1 MEFWSRGSTVKG
13 PRHHRSGGAVARRL
27 AVLLLLAL
35 ATSMGTGGVKPA
47 YAATTITVDC
57 TTDPSALASALASAS
72 DGDTLAIQGT
82 CNGTFEI
89 AHSLTLAGSG
99 GATLDGQGAG
109 TVLTVDSGMTVDVS
123 DLTVTGGTGPNGG
136 AGGIV
141 NEGALTLRDSTVSG
155 NIAGINGGGAG
166 ILNTFGATLTLNSST
181 ISGNSGGSSGGGVL
195 NYGALALADSKVSGN
210 STGGPDTA
218 GNGGGIYIQA
228 GTVTIETS
236 TITGNT
242 AHNGGGGIYSVS
254 TLTINDSTIDGN
266 TASFGGGGGIYNVG
280 SVVTVEDSTITG
292 NTAPA
297 GGGIEDN
304 AGGTFTMTNTT
315 VADNS
320 ASSGGG
326 IFDLFGAP
334 ETLNYST
341 IVGNS
346 ASSSGGGIFNFF
358 NLSGAAETL
367 NGSLIAGNPGG
378 NCVVSS
384 GPPSSILDGGYNLDD
399 GTSCDFSAANH
410 SLSTTDPMVDSAGLA
425 DNGGPTQTVAL
436 LSGSP
441 AIDAIPPG
449 VNGCG
454 TTITS
459 DQRGLSRP
467 QGPGCDIG
475 AFEAVPSGADLSI
488 TKSSAPNPVLSGN
501 RLTYTLTVTNNGPTG
516 ATRVTVTDP
525 LLGNVHFDSVGS
537 SQGSCTRSTA
547 KPAPKDGTV
556 TCSLGNLA
564 NGASA
569 RITIVVTTTTPGTL
583 TNTATVRGN
592 EADPTLPNNSATATT
607 TVIGT

>member
-1 MEFWSRGSTVKG
+1 MEFWSRRSIAKG
-13 PRHHRSGGAVARRL
+13 PRHHRSGSAVARGL

-35 ATSMGTGGVKPA
+35 ATSVGTGGVKPA

-57 TTDPSALASALASAS
+57 ATDPSALASALAAAS
-72 DGDTLAIQGT
+72 DGDTLAIQGM
-82 CNGTFEI
+82 CDGTFEI
-89 AHSLTLAGSG
+89 AHSLTLSGSG

-109 TVLTVDSGMTVDVS
+109 TVLTVDSGETVDASNVS
-123 DLTVTGGTGPNGG
+123 VTGGAGPNGG
-136 AGGIV
+136 AGGII
-141 NEGALTLRDSTVSG
+141 NEGALTLHDSAVSG
-155 NIAGINGGGAG
+155 NTAGVNGGGGG

-195 NYGALALADSKVSGN
+195 NYGTLALAHSKVSGN

-254 TLTINDSTIDGN
+254 TLTVNDSTIDGN
-266 TASFGGGGGIYNVG
+266 TATFGGGGGIYNVG
-280 SVVTVEDSTITG
+280 SALTVENSTISG

-304 AGGTFTMTNTT
+304 AGGTFMLTNSTIAGNT
-315 VADNS
+315 

-367 NGSLIAGNPGG
+367 NGSLVARNQGG

-384 GPPSSILDGGYNLDD
+384 GPPSSILDGGYNLEDRA
-399 GTSCDFSAANH
+399 SCGFSTANN
-410 SLSTTDPMVDSAGLA
+410 SLSNTDPLLDPNGLA
-425 DNGGPTQTVAL
+425 DNGGPTQTIAPL
-436 LSGSP
+436 PGSP
-441 AIDAIPPG
+441 AIDAIPTG

-454 TTITS
+454 TTITA
-459 DQRGLSRP
+459 DQRGVSRP

-475 AFEAVPSGADLSI
+475 AFEAVPSGADLAI
-488 TKSSAPNPVLSGN
+488 TKSGEPEPVLSGN
-501 RLTYTLTVTNNGPTG
+501 RLTYTLNITNNGPQAATG
-516 ATRVTVTDP
+516 VTVTDP
-525 LLGNVHFDSVGS
+525 LPGNVHFDSVGS

-556 TCSLGNLA
+556 TCTLGNLA

-569 RITIVVTTTTPGTL
+569 GITIVVTTTTPGTL

-592 EADPTLPNNSATATT
+592 ESDPTLPNNSATATT